1 MKQTLITLIFALI
14 LGFAIPKQ
22 VFAIENESGATA
34 SLSFQQV
41 INRNNRADKLE
52 TFLRA
57 FDSPLASEAEHFV
70 SEADR
75 VGIDWKFVA
84 AISGV
89 ESTFGKHIPSGSYNA
104 WGWGIPTG
112 AQSGL
117 AFSSWKEAITTVSEG
132 LRFNYLD
139 RGAQTVEQIGRI
151 YAASP
156 RWAGNVRFFLEKI
169 EMFTPND
176 PSLLA
181 VTL

>member
-1 MKQTLITLIFALI
+1 MKQTLIIIFLSLL
-14 LGFAIPKQ
+14 LGISFPKP
-22 VFAIENESGATA
+22 VRAVESEAGPAA

-41 INRNNRADKLE
+41 TNRSNRAERLE
-52 TFLRA
+52 TYLRA
-57 FDSPLASEAEHFV
+57 NNSPLADEAEHFV
-70 SEADR
+70 NEADR

-84 AISGV
+84 AIAGV
-89 ESTFGKHIPSGSYNA
+89 ESTFGKRIPHGSYNA

-117 AFSSWKEAITTVSEG
+117 AFESWKEAITAVSEG

-139 RGAQTVEQIGRI
+139 RGDQTVEQIGRI

-169 EMFTPND
+169 ETFTPSD

>member
-1 MKQTLITLIFALI
+1 MKQTLITLIFSLL
-14 LGFAIPKQ
+14 LGFAFPKP
-22 VFAIENESGATA
+22 VLAVENEARSTAT
-34 SLSFQQV
+34 LSFQQV
-41 INRNNRADKLE
+41 SNRSNRSDKLE

-57 FDSPLASEAEHFV
+57 FDSPLSGEAEHFV

-75 VGIDWKFVA
+75 VGIDWRFVA
-84 AISGV
+84 AIAGV
-89 ESTFGKHIPSGSYNA
+89 ESTFGKHIPNGSYNA

-117 AFSSWKEAITTVSEG
+117 AFSSWKEAITAVSEG

-156 RWAGNVRFFLEKI
+156 RWAGNVRYFLEKI
-169 EMFTPND
+169 ETFTPND
-176 PSLLA
+176 PSLLT